1 MQTFLPQSD
10 YYLSARTLDNKRLNK
25 QILEGYQILN
35 VLSGKS
41 KTGGW
46 RNHPAVL
53 MWKGYEHGLWRYIQA
68 MIHEAKYRGIKTQN
82 NEANLN
88 KLKDLCW
95 EDWGYDIPEYFKDE
109 KKLVRI
115 VTTHRANLFKKDPIY
130 YAPFQYAIT
139 SLNNVP
145 CCPDRKE
152 PCKYYWPTHEGKIY
166 V

>member
-1 MQTFLPQSD
+1 MQTFLPQSN
-10 YYLSARTLDNKRLNK
+10 YSISARILDNKRLNK

-53 MWKGYEHGLWRYIQA
+53 MWKGFERGLWDYVQA
-68 MIHEAKYRGIKTQN
+68 MIAEAKSRGIKTEN

-88 KLKDLCW
+88 NLKDICW
-95 EDWGYDIPEYFKDE
+95 DDWGNTIPDYFQDE
-109 KKLVRI
+109 NKLIRI
-115 VTTHRANLFKKDPIY
+115 VTTHRANLFKKDPLL
-130 YAPFQYAIT
+130 YAPFQYAVT

-145 CCPDRKE
+145 CCPERKE
-152 PCKYYWPTHEGKIY
+152 PCKYYWPTHEVKNA
-166 V
+166 